1 MAQCGESS
9 EAGDELHVV
18 LHRFAEADP
27 RVDGDVLRPDTRGAG
42 CGHALGEMSG
52 HLGHHIVV
60 VRAQLH
66 GARCALHVHEHDGAP
81 ALRGGA
87 RHIVIAPQ
95 GGDIVDDLRPGG
107 GRGARHRG
115 FRGVDT

>member
-107 GRGARHRG
+107 GRGARHHG